1 MDQTCPKFAGVVKSD
16 RARYGKC
23 MHCGTKIWSA
33 LFVVIFLCGG
43 LEYSFAQDVV
53 FLRKSSGEGET
64 KRKGEIVGWAGD
76 TISIKGKTGV
86 KDFDTERLV
95 RFETQWHPGYDEGKK
110 FQSKYLYDQAIAQYA
125 SALKDEPRE
134 WMQNIIHAK
143 LTECFLAKEDFENA
157 ARQFLNLIDDDPQS
171 RFRHLVPLV
180 WTSSRPNAEQR
191 KRAESL
197 VGAGDPFVALLGASW
212 LLTENVDGKSK
223 SKMEL
228 LSNDFDPMVAALATA
243 QLWRLDK
250 VAPNE
255 KRLAIRI
262 EQVHNMPEMV
272 RCGPWYLIAEAQA
285 KSKREEEAIVN
296 FMRIPINDPGQGT
309 LAAAALYQAA
319 WLLKKTN
326 RNQQAQALR
335 NELKEKFGDT
345 VWAN

>member
-1 MDQTCPKFAGVVKSD
+1 
-16 RARYGKC
+16 

-33 LFVVIFLCGG
+33 LFAVVFLCGG
-43 LEYSFAQDVV
+43 LEYAFAQDVV

-64 KRKGEIVGWAGD
+64 RRKGEIVSWAGD
-76 TISIKGKTGV
+76 RISIKGKTGV
-86 KDFDTERLV
+86 KEFDTERLV
-95 RFETQWHPGYDEGKK
+95 RFETQWHPGYDEGAK
-110 FQSKYLYDQAIAQYA
+110 FQSKHLYDQAITQYA

-143 LTECFLAKEDFENA
+143 LLQCFLAKENFENA

-180 WTSSRPNAEQR
+180 WTSSRPNAEQL

-197 VGAGDPFVALLGASW
+197 VSAGDPFVALIGASW
-212 LLTENVDGKSK
+212 LLTEDAAGNAK
-223 SKMEL
+223 SKMED
-228 LSNDFDPMVAALATA
+228 LSQDFDPMVSALATA

-250 VAPNE
+250 VAPNA

-262 EQVHNMPEMV
+262 KQVYNMPEKV
-272 RCGPWYLIAEAQA
+272 RCGAWYMIAEAQA
-285 KSKREEEAIVN
+285 KSKLEEDAIVN
-296 FMRIPINDPGQGT
+296 FMRIPINDPQQGA

-326 RNQQAQALR
+326 QNQQAQALQ

-345 VWAN
+345 VWAK